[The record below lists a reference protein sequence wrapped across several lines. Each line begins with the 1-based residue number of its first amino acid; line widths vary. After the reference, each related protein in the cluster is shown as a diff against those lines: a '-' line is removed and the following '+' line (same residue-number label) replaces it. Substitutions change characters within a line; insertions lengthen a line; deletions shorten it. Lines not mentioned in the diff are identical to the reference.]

1 MNLEHYS
8 PQKTLSDFVTF
19 KKNMRIKK
27 CPKKRKKSKR
37 GGRVS
42 SENQKV
48 HNSKCGLFD
57 KRWWGQIFRFF
68 PNVNVDFRCLSW
80 TKNNLVLNWFLG
92 NFKCFKP
99 NFFRRVGVHKF
110 KISPISNFSQI
121 RNKGGGSSNFQFF
134 PNSKKSKT
142 SCRRGEGSRKLWT
155 FFHFLQQFLI
165 WKLL

>member
-121 RNKGGGSSNFQFF
+121 RNKGGGHQISNSSQIQKSPKHPAGGGRGQENYGLFSTFCNNF
-134 PNSKKSKT
+134 
-142 SCRRGEGSRKLWT
+142 
-155 FFHFLQQFLI
+155 
-165 WKLL
+165 